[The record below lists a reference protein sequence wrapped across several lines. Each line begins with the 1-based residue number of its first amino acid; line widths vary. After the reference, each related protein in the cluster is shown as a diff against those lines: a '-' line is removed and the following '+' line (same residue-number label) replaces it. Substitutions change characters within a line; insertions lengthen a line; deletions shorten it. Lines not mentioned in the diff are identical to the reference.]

1 MKRLKGRKLASLCSE
16 APIEW
21 LAAEAAEPTGSESA
35 GEAVEVPASSSLPQ
49 FAMVAYTGGAM
60 RIAGWDAPVV
70 VDLAGLSWSEKS
82 RPILKDH
89 SARMPVGH
97 TTAIRVDGS
106 NLVVEGTISST
117 STVAREIV
125 ASSRNGFP
133 WQASI
138 GADAGGIEFAS
149 DGEVV
154 VANGREFAGPVY
166 VSRRATLGEISFVA
180 LGADDDTNAKVA
192 ATFAADDRKEDT
204 MDTPDTGE
212 IRAASNA
219 AADTAAVVAQIREAA
234 ASETARIAS
243 IRATAGDHADI
254 AAKAISEG
262 WDQTRT
268 ELEVLRAE
276 RAEAAPAAIV
286 RNAPDMS
293 DRVVEAAIAQTGRLS
308 SIEKHFDEKT
318 LDAADSLKNLGLQ
331 ELVLNA
337 ARRNG
342 YSGRSL
348 KADTRGVL
356 QAAFSTMSLP
366 GIFANVANKFL
377 LSGFTAVDQT
387 WRRIAST
394 RTVSDFKAVTSYR
407 LTGGFQFDEIGA
419 GGEIKH
425 GAVGEETY
433 TNKAQTY
440 AKMFS
445 VTREDLINDDLGA
458 LSALPARIGRGAA
471 LKLNAVFWNAFHN
484 NAAFFTSGNGNLI
497 ASNGLSTN
505 GGIDAL
511 TAAEQKFMDQTDPDG
526 FPLALSP
533 YLMLVPT
540 ALYARAAV
548 LMASA
553 EVRNPSGK
561 DVTANPHAGKFEVVT
576 TPYLSSSAISG
587 SSASSWYLFA
597 NPAELAAIEV
607 CFLNGTETPTV
618 ESADADF
625 NVLGVQMRG
634 FFDFGVALQDH
645 RAAVKST
652 A

>member
-1 MKRLKGRKLASLCSE
+1 MKKLRGRKLASFVSDS
-16 APIEW
+16 PIEW
-21 LAAEAAEPTGSESA
+21 IEAAAEEPVADSAA
-35 GEAVEVPASSSLPQ
+35 GEAVEQQARGGLPS
-49 FAMVAYTGGAM
+49 FAMTAYTGGAM
-60 RIAGWDAPVV
+60 RVSGWDAPVV
-70 VDLAGLSWSEKS
+70 VDLAGLQWTAKS

-97 TTAIRVDGS
+97 TTAIRVQDS
-106 NLVVEGTISST
+106 QLVVEGVVSAT
-117 STVAREIV
+117 SNVAREIV
-125 ASSRNGFP
+125 ESSRNGFP

-149 DGEVV
+149 EGETV

-180 LGADDDTNAKVA
+180 LGADDETNARVA
-192 ATFAADDRKEDT
+192 ATFAADSDRKELE
-204 MDTPDTGE
+204 MDKPETGE
-212 IRAASNA
+212 IRGAAPTT
-219 AADTAAVVAQIREAA
+219 DTASVVAQIREAA
-234 ASETARIAS
+234 AVETARIAA
-243 IRATAGDHADI
+243 IRKTAEGHADI
-254 AAKAISEG
+254 AATAISEG

-286 RNAPDMS
+286 KNVAASID
-293 DRVVEAAIAQTGRLS
+293 DRAIEAAIAQSGRLP
-308 SIEKHFDEKT
+308 SIEKHYDEKT

-366 GIFANVANKFL
+366 GIFSSVANKFL
-377 LSGFTAVDQT
+377 LSGFSAVDQA
-387 WRRIAST
+387 WRQIAST

-425 GAVGEETY
+425 GAVGEETF
-433 TNKAQTY
+433 TNQAKTF

-471 LKLNAVFWNAFHN
+471 LKLSAVFWTTFHN
-484 NAAFFTSGNGNLI
+484 NAAFFTAGKNNLI
-497 ASNGLSTN
+497 ASNGFGN
-505 GGIDAL
+505 GIDAL
-511 TAAEQKFMDQTDPDG
+511 TAAEQKFMDQVDPDG
-526 FPLALSP
+526 YPLALSP
-533 YLMLVPT
+533 SVLLVPT
-540 ALYARAAV
+540 ALYAKAAV
-548 LMASA
+548 AMASA

-561 DVTANPHAGKFEVVT
+561 DVTTNPHAGKFSVVT
-576 TPYLSSSAISG
+576 SPYLSSSAIAG

-597 NPAELAAIEV
+597 NPAELSAIEV

-634 FFDFGVALQDH
+634 VFDFGVALQDH
-645 RAAVKST
+645 RAAVKNT